1 MNKILL
7 SIIIPIYNVEKYLSS
22 CLDSILTQDLNHVEI
37 ILVDDGSTDNSGKIA
52 DEYQKLDQ
60 HITVIHQINQGL
72 SGARNSGIKIS
83 QGEWLAFVD
92 SDDIIAPNYI
102 SSIINSI
109 EKYNPDALI
118 FQFKRFNNTETI
130 NSKVS
135 EVSWNSISKK
145 EAFITLGND
154 DYACYSW
161 NKICRKDCYKN
172 ILFPINKNFED
183 MATSYRVFNNANT
196 FYLTSSKLYFYRQ
209 REDSIV
215 YTYSFKNQEDR
226 VDGLANMYIFLQEK
240 YPDTDMVI
248 KNNALVEGM
257 HYIYDAE
264 KYGQVVNKNT
274 MLKVESILK
283 QAKISKSYLSG
294 RFLLEL
300 IMFQKCKPIYN
311 MMRKLTKKIHKNKE
325 K

>member
-1 MNKILL
+1 M
-7 SIIIPIYNVEKYLSS
+7 
-22 CLDSILTQDLNHVEI
+22 

-52 DEYQKLDQ
+52 DEYQKSNE
-60 HITVIHQINQGL
+60 HIKVIHQINQGL

-83 QGEWLAFVD
+83 EGEWLAFID

-109 EKYNPDALI
+109 GKYNPDALI
-118 FQFKRFNNTETI
+118 FQFKRFNNAKTI
-130 NSKVS
+130 NSKVKKVNWS
-135 EVSWNSISKK
+135 RISKK
-145 EAFITLGND
+145 EAFITLGDD

-161 NKICRKDCYKN
+161 NKICRKDCYNN

-196 FYLTSSKLYFYRQ
+196 FYLTTSKLYFYRQ

-215 YTYSFKNQEDR
+215 YTYSFKNKEDR
-226 VDGLANMYIFLQEK
+226 VDGLANMYIFFQER

-248 KNNALVEGM
+248 KKNALVEGM
-257 HYIYDAE
+257 HYVYDAE
-264 KYGQVVNKNT
+264 EQDQVVNKNT

-283 QAKISKSYLSG
+283 QVKISESHLSG

-300 IMFQKCKPIYN
+300 IMFKKCKPIYN
-311 MMRKLTKKIHKNKE
+311 MIRKLTKEIHKNKE